1 VVIGDLT
8 VEHQFLIQ
16 VDKMESDTHMKS
28 DGILGLAHHYVSD
41 KTSRGP
47 TFMKTLFQEHPHLP
61 QQFSFYLT
69 GTAEQQSRLV
79 FGEPNL
85 TAHSKEKKFQYGKG
99 YYMTHTSLWLT
110 SVWSIGWGGTGVE
123 KDFPDKGTLGSPAL
137 IDSGSSLIVLA
148 PDIYDHLMSDLQW
161 RFTGCKTLEEQ
172 QIITCDCPPAD
183 DLSRIPWLVINVI
196 DEKDQQFS
204 LCMSPDEYIL
214 QSMDREDPGRS
225 TCVPALQRGSDQQ
238 PVPLIFGM
246 TFMRSFYTNFDI
258 AGKRIGFARSNM
270 SPLPAKQTCT
280 VDAKPLLR
288 RMIWL
293 ASVFVALFSVFFA
306 AYVLC
311 APRDCCAR
319 LMSRGGRSIGL
330 LAAGCLCMIISFA
343 IGNAGAWRWVILSAG
358 LALFATTLVLVML
371 PGSAGEAP
379 ELQGRDEV
387 PL

>member
-1 VVIGDLT
+1 
-8 VEHQFLIQ
+8 
-16 VDKMESDTHMKS
+16 
-28 DGILGLAHHYVSD
+28 
-41 KTSRGP
+41 
-47 TFMKTLFQEHPHLP
+47 
-61 QQFSFYLT
+61 
-69 GTAEQQSRLV
+69 V
-79 FGEPNL
+79 FGEANL
-85 TAHSKEKKFQYGKG
+85 TAHSKETKFQYGKG
-99 YYMTHTSLWLT
+99 YFMARTSLWLT

-123 KDFPDKGTLGSPAL
+123 KDFPDKGTMGSPAL

-148 PDIYDHLMSDLQW
+148 PDIYDHLLSDLQW

-183 DLSRIPWLVINVI
+183 DLSRIPWLVINII
-196 DEKDQQFS
+196 DENDQQFA

-214 QSMDREDPGRS
+214 QSMDKEDPGRS

-258 AGKRIGFARSNM
+258 NRTRIGFARSNM
-270 SPLPAKQTCT
+270 SPLPANQTCT

-319 LMSRGGRSIGL
+319 LMSRGLRNICL
-330 LAAGCLCMIISFA
+330 LTAGCLCMIISFL
-343 IGNAGAWRWVILSAG
+343 IPAGAWRWAALSAG
-358 LALFATTLVLVML
+358 LAFFATTIVLVML
-371 PGSAGEAP
+371 PGSAGVSP
-379 ELQGRDEV
+379 DLQGRDDA